1 MSDTPRGSHEAEP
14 LAAAIVAPATGPA
27 VDVLAAPSVPAP
39 AAAAPTGAAPGAR
52 PATALA
58 DPLAAGLVE
67 PRAVAVPAAEVE
79 LRLAAFRE
87 TLRAAGIDV
96 AVILQNADLYYLA
109 GTVQQS
115 HLVVPADGEPV
126 LLTRKSLA
134 RARVESPL
142 RAEELPSVRRLG
154 ELVAEACGGE
164 PEVVG
169 MELDVLPVAQFRR
182 YEGLFPRS
190 RFADVGAALVRQRA
204 VKSPWE
210 VERIRAAA
218 ALADEVFERIPALLR
233 EGLTEAAFAGR
244 IEAEAR
250 ALGHQGVIRMRAFNG
265 EMFYGQL
272 LTGPSGAVPSFL
284 DTPLAGLGLSPAVAQ
299 GVSFREIGRAE
310 PIVFDFVPVVDGYT
324 ADFTRI
330 FSIGELPEP
339 LTSAYACARRAQ
351 AAAAACARRAT
362 PCRDVYEAALA
373 VAREAGLAEHFMGYG
388 AAQVRFVGHGVGLE
402 LDELPVLSPNDLALE
417 DGMVFALEPKFVF
430 PGLGAIGI
438 ENTWAVGPGAAERLT
453 RAPEDIVV
461 V

>member
-1 MSDTPRGSHEAEP
+1 VTAARSGSHDAQ
-14 LAAAIVAPATGPA
+14 
-27 VDVLAAPSVPAP
+27 VP
-39 AAAAPTGAAPGAR
+39 PTPF
-52 PATALA
+52 
-58 DPLAAGLVE
+58 VE
-67 PRAVAVPAAEVE
+67 PRAVTVPRDEVE
-79 LRLAAFRE
+79 RRLAAFRA
-87 TLRAAGIDV
+87 TLRAEGIDV
-96 AVILQNADLYYLA
+96 AVVVQNADLYYLT

-115 HLVVPADGEPV
+115 HLVVPAEGDAA
-126 LLTRKSLA
+126 LLTRRSVA
-134 RARVESPL
+134 RARAESPL
-142 RAEELPSVRRLG
+142 GVEELPSVRRLG

-182 YEGLFPRS
+182 YESLFPRS

-210 VERIRAAA
+210 IERIRTAA

-244 IEAEAR
+244 VEAEAR

-272 LTGPSGAVPSFL
+272 LTGVNGAVPSFL

-299 GVSFREIGRAE
+299 GVSFREIGRGE

-324 ADFTRI
+324 ADFTRLL
-330 FSIGELPEP
+330 SIGELPGR
-339 LTSAYACARRAQ
+339 LTGAYECARRG
-351 AAAAACARRAT
+351 T
-362 PCRDVYEAALA
+362 PCREVYEAALA
-373 VAREAGLAEHFMGYG
+373 VARAEGLGEHFMGHDS
-388 AAQVRFVGHGVGLE
+388 AQVRFVGHGVGLE
-402 LDELPVLSPNDLALE
+402 LDELPVLSPNDLILE
-417 DGMVFALEPKFVF
+417 TGMVFALEPKFVF

-438 ENTWAVGPGAAERLT
+438 ENTWVVGAGGAERLT
-453 RAPEDIVV
+453 RAPEEIVV